1 MFYIPVIGALLESI
15 GMIIEK
21 KTLKKKNINYRNY
34 SVYSF
39 LAIVCVII
47 PFLFFFWKL
56 SKEAFLALIYGSG
69 YVMARAVVVDG
80 KLPQLEQ
87 GLDGKYVTRT
97 INV

>member
-1 MFYIPVIGALLESI
+1 MKKVRKLFYDRARAFFGTDDISRWNIEMDALDGADLSFKE
-15 GMIIEK
+15 EDK
-21 KTLKKKNINYRNY
+21 RDCKN
-34 SVYSF
+34 
-39 LAIVCVII
+39 
-47 PFLFFFWKL
+47 KL